1 MAEIYMEQTLMLI
14 AQLTQ
19 ENPKVIENIINSGVL
34 KQTES
39 GIRYLLIESK
49 TENNEK

>member
-1 MAEIYMEQTLMLI
+1 MKEIYMEQTLMLI
-14 AQLTQ
+14 AQLTRDKP
-19 ENPKVIENIINSGVL
+19 EVIQGIINSGTL